1 MEFHMHT
8 FVSNRTPVSFSGN
21 RTEIRSDRDPLTED
35 QLRRVAPSIFAEQPH
50 DSRSQRYTY
59 H

>member
-1 MEFHMHT
+1 MHT
-8 FVSNRTPVSFSGN
+8 FVSNRMPVSFSRN

-35 QLRRVAPSIFAEQPH
+35 QLRRVAPSIFAEEPH